1 MGANYSLVVPF
12 FFSVC
17 FAIKTEKELGQ
28 HLVISTEQA
37 WLITEIFHLSTRNV
51 DGIHGASFL

>member
-12 FFSVC
+12 FPFVLPL
-17 FAIKTEKELGQ
+17 KRKKELGQ
-28 HLVISTEQA
+28 HPAISTKQA
-37 WLITEIFHLSTRNV
+37 WLITHIFHLSTRNV